1 LKILKARSK
10 LGCSLRNA
18 SNFKVL
24 AFWPQRYFVILSIA
38 ASSATGLLYLKILQY
53 TLGVDAI
60 GLLSLL
66 TATLFPLRFVDLGIS
81 SSCLVEF
88 SRIKNSNHLTINS
101 YACTAL
107 AIVSGLSVFAFP
119 LCLAIAYFI
128 LKSADVFAIYG
139 DSKLLLLIS
148 VHSLSIT
155 FGAVSQILASV
166 LDGLD
171 KVKIRSLIQFSNY
184 LLLIPLYLY
193 LISTLGIIGLSLS
206 ALIQNILFTFA
217 YIIVYPASLSAVP
230 SIRKVKKL
238 FPRFFYVSSHM
249 TMIGIPPMF
258 FEQLV
263 KIYIGTFGD
272 LSLLGFYELLVQ
284 YFSRVKLVLIS
295 VVSSYTSSLS
305 DLITNRSLSNT
316 EVNCSLATQNHRL
329 RRYSALIYCACAL
342 ILPLY
347 LHIFGIAP
355 EFGVIMFSLSLAFAW
370 FFNGLYTIN
379 YYCLIISKN
388 FSILHLFNILL
399 YALAFS
405 SSYLFSFLSAESA
418 LLGISLGIVFSSLV
432 LRDSVVRN
440 RILEY
445 RLSLFQCT

>member
-1 LKILKARSK
+1 
-10 LGCSLRNA
+10 
-18 SNFKVL
+18 
-24 AFWPQRYFVILSIA
+24 
-38 ASSATGLLYLKILQY
+38 
-53 TLGVDAI
+53 
-60 GLLSLL
+60 
-66 TATLFPLRFVDLGIS
+66 
-81 SSCLVEF
+81 
-88 SRIKNSNHLTINS
+88 
-101 YACTAL
+101 
-107 AIVSGLSVFAFP
+107 VSGLSVFAFP

-128 LKSADVFAIYG
+128 LKSADVFAIYS

-184 LLLIPLYLY
+184 LLLIPVYLY
-193 LISTLGIIGLSLS
+193 LISTLGIMGLSLS
-206 ALIQNILFTFA
+206 ALIQNILFIFA

-305 DLITNRSLSNT
+305 DLITNRSLSNA

-355 EFGVIMFSLSLAFAW
+355 EFGVFMFSLFLAFAW

-379 YYCLIISKN
+379 YYCLTISKN